1 MPNRDISALLEKKLE
16 QGREFRDMEIRALE
30 DEQSDEMIVEGYAT
44 TFNQPYLL
52 WEEEGYRVYEQ
63 VDARA
68 FDGCDMTD
76 VIMQYD
82 HEGRVFARMSN
93 GTLVCTPDEH
103 GLKVRALLGGT
114 DLGRQL
120 YQEIR
125 GGYTTKMSFAF
136 IVAEDSREIEE
147 NKETGEVTILRTI
160 TRISRLYDVS
170 AVSLPANNATSI
182 AARTYG
188 EGVIAEAKAERQRAE
203 EERIAKQKAIARIR
217 IQAGQ

>member
-1 MPNRDISALLEKKLE
+1 MPNKDISALLEEKLT

-30 DEQSDEMIVEGYAT
+30 DEQNDEMIVEGYAT
-44 TFNQPYLL
+44 TFNQTYEL
-52 WEEEGYRVYEQ
+52 WSEPGYRVLEQ

-93 GTLVCTPDEH
+93 STLVCTPDEH

-114 DLGRQL
+114 ELGRQL
-120 YQEIR
+120 YQEIS

-136 IVAEDSREIEE
+136 IVAADRREIIEDQQ
-147 NKETGEVTILRTI
+147 TGDVTVIRTI
-160 TRISRLYDVS
+160 TSISKLFDVS
-170 AVSLPANNATSI
+170 AVSLPANPATTI
-182 AARTYG
+182 AARNYS
-188 EGVIAEAKAERQRAE
+188 EGVIAEVKAERQRAAE
-203 EERIAKQKAIARIR
+203 ETEAKQKAIARIR
-217 IQAGQ
+217 ILAGQ

>member
-1 MPNRDISALLEKKLE
+1 MPNSEISALLEKKLA

-30 DEQSDEMIVEGYAT
+30 DEAQEDQIVEGYAT

-52 WEEEGYRVYEQ
+52 WEDGGYRVYEQ

-68 FDGCDMTD
+68 FDGCDMSD

-82 HEGRVFARMSN
+82 HEGRVFARISN
-93 GTLVCTPDEH
+93 GTLTVTPDEH

-114 DLGRQL
+114 ELGRQL

-125 GGYTTKMSFAF
+125 GGYTNKMSFAF
-136 IVAEDSREIEE
+136 IVAEDRREIEE

-160 TRISRLYDVS
+160 TKISRLYDVS
-170 AVSLPANNATSI
+170 AVSIPANNATSI
-182 AARTYG
+182 AARTYS

-217 IQAGQ
+217 ILAGQ